1 MNSTTN
7 QSIENSKDKMIREN
21 EKRLKHEAQKAQTDS
36 SMMKGIRDMQIHHNE
51 KVIYKKGQDLAAQRA
66 DLSDR
71 IESDQALPDIEHNTS
86 RLQPK
91 AVLNRPLEGCGCG
104 KNGGVSAEMVRLDT
118 GLIIMPTAARR
129 KCNLKM
135 PQMNRIIWKH
145 RKNLKD
151 FETV

>member
-104 KNGGVSAEMVRLDT
+104 KNGGVSAEDGSAGYRADYY
-118 GLIIMPTAARR
+118 AYS
-129 KCNLKM
+129 C
-135 PQMNRIIWKH
+135 PQKVQS
-145 RKNLKD
+145 KNAPDEQDHLEAQKE
-151 FETV
+151 FKGF